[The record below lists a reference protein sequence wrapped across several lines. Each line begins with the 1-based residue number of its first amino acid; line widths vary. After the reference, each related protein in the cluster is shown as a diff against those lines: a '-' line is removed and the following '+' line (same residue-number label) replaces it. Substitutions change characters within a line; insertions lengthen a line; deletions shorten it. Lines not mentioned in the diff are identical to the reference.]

1 MALNLLIG
9 VGGTGAKVV
18 EAALVSFL
26 AGLGPPAVT
35 VGFVDQ
41 DESNGNVDRARDLLA
56 RSAAFR
62 RLWSGERPDVL
73 DFGDP
78 AEGGLPFGRT
88 VTDALDPPLW
98 CPHAEQGTTLASIFS
113 ADVMAR
119 DDEALRSAMDVLYAP
134 GPEELGMDLGVGYRG
149 RPHVGAAA
157 MLSRLADPDNGFAR
171 ALTAALR
178 RARSGEEVRIFL
190 CGSVFGGTGAA
201 GFPNLARTLRKLAD
215 DARGGG
221 GGQVRVGGALMLPY
235 FSFAPPEDEGANVA
249 KPEDLLRNTRDALK
263 YYHRL
268 FSDEAVFDEL
278 YLTGWSPSFPL
289 GYHSPGAASQ
299 ANPPLPPELVAAM
312 GAVRFFDAG
321 RGVGGEGTN
330 AVFISSRD
338 QRGALTWGDVPAVA
352 RERRGEPAEAFGRLL
367 RFCAAWRD
375 TYRPELGRRKGL
387 FGGRPQWW
395 ARQELKAVRL
405 DHAPTQENLE
415 ALDRLVERVLVWAAT
430 LQQMATTPAF
440 GDPPLSRFELWD
452 LSRMVGA
459 FAPAVDAER
468 RSPQLAL
475 RPPEGATPA
484 EDFDR
489 IGRFAGEGRTPPGQ
503 RVLNDEINTRRA
515 VGRSQGLGVL
525 VSAVHQ
531 GADVRPRQPA

>member
-18 EAALVSFL
+18 EAALVAFL
-26 AGLGPPAVT
+26 AGLGPPSVT

-62 RLWSGERPDVL
+62 RLWSGERPDAL
-73 DFGDP
+73 DFGAP
-78 AEGGLPFGRT
+78 EEGGLPFGR
-88 VTDALDPPLW
+88 VVVDALDPPLW

-113 ADVMAR
+113 ADVMSR

-278 YLTGWSPSFPL
+278 YLTGWSPAFPL

-312 GAVRFFDAG
+312 GAVRFFDGA
-321 RGVGGEGTN
+321 RSVGGEGAN

-338 QRGALTWGDVPAVA
+338 QRGALSWGDVPAVT
-352 RERRGEPAEAFGRLL
+352 RERRGEPGEAFGRLL

-375 TYRPELGRRKGL
+375 TYRPELGRKKGV

-395 ARQELKAVRL
+395 SRQELRGVRL
-405 DHAPTQENLE
+405 DRAETQENLE

-430 LQQMATTPAF
+430 LQQMSVTPAF

-459 FAPAVDAER
+459 FAPAVDAAR
-468 RSPQLAL
+468 RTPQLSL

-489 IGRFAGEGRTPPGQ
+489 VVRPQDGRAPPGQ
-503 RVLNDEINTRRA
+503 RVLNEDINNRRA
-515 VGRSQGLGVL
+515 AGRSQGLGVL
-525 VSAVHQ
+525 VAAVHQ
-531 GADVRPRQPA
+531 GADVRPRTAA

>member
-41 DESNGNVDRARDLLA
+41 DESNGNVERARDLLA
-56 RSAAFR
+56 RTAAFR

-78 AEGGLPFGRT
+78 ADGGLPFGRT
-88 VTDALDPPLW
+88 VADALDPPLW
-98 CPHAEQGTTLASIFS
+98 CPHAEQGATLASIFS

-119 DDEALRSAMDVLYAP
+119 DDEALRTVMDVLYAP
-134 GPEELGMDLGVGYRG
+134 GREELGMDLGVGYRG

-171 ALTAALR
+171 ALTTALR

-190 CGSVFGGTGAA
+190 VASVFGGAGAA

-268 FSDEAVFDEL
+268 FSEEAVFDEL
-278 YLTGWSPSFPL
+278 YLTGWSPAFPL
-289 GYHSPGAASQ
+289 GYHSAGSASQ

-312 GAVRFFDAG
+312 GAVRFFDGA
-321 RGVGGEGTN
+321 RGVEGAN
-330 AVFISSRD
+330 AVHISSRD
-338 QRGALTWGDVPAVA
+338 QRGALTWGDVPAVS

-375 TYRPELGRRKGL
+375 TYRPELGRKKGL

-395 ARQELKAVRL
+395 ARQELRGVRL
-405 DHAPTQENLE
+405 DAAATQENIE
-415 ALDRLVERVLVWAAT
+415 ALDRLVDRVLVWAAT
-430 LQQMATTPAF
+430 VQAMSTTPAF

-452 LSRMVGA
+452 LARMVGG
-459 FAPAVDAER
+459 FAPADGER
-468 RSPQLAL
+468 RSPQLTL
-475 RPPEGATPA
+475 RAPEGPTPA

-489 IGRFAGEGRTPPGQ
+489 IGRWAGEGRTPPGQ
-503 RVLNDEINTRRA
+503 RVLNEEINTRRA
-515 VGRSQGLGVL
+515 SGRSQGLGVL

-531 GADVRPRQPA
+531 GADTRPRSAA